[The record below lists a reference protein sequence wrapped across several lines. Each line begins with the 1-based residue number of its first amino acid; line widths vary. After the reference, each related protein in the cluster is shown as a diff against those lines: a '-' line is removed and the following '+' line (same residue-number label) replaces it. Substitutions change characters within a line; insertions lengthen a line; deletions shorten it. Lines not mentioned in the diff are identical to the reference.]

1 MSRQVVFGVV
11 LLGIL
16 VLGIGS
22 IKSLSA
28 MVYARS
34 TVPTT
39 DDNQEMM
46 ELTKVR
52 AAKENDRAN
61 LLKTADALLKKKL
74 PQHARYYYAR
84 LSEVDPNLRDAA
96 YAWAYSIAISRE
108 GVLTSD
114 DVAEILQ
121 AIERVER
128 VDPLYV
134 PMLEIKLA
142 VAQVTQDQPMI
153 EATQKRLELLKD

>member
-1 MSRQVVFGVV
+1 MYKRVVFGMV

-16 VLGIGS
+16 VLGFGS
-22 IKSLSA
+22 IKSLSS
-28 MVYARS
+28 MVYARN

-39 DDNQEMM
+39 DDNQELM

-52 AAKENDRAN
+52 VTKENDRAT

-96 YAWAYSIAISRE
+96 YGWAYCIAVSRE
-108 GVLTSD
+108 GVMTGE

-121 AIERVER
+121 AIERIER
-128 VDPLYV
+128 VDPLFV

-142 VAQVTQDQPMI
+142 VAQASQDQPMI